1 MHPTFYPA
9 EASPRGAVLLAH
21 GAGAGQQHPFMTAM
35 ARGLARRGLHV
46 MTFDFPYVSAGRRA
60 PDPPAVLEQAV
71 ADSLAALRGRGEVG
85 SLSVIVGGKSMGGR
99 IASQAAARG
108 LLPGVKGLFFLGYPL
123 HPPGRAAQTRD
134 KHLIDVPMPMFF
146 IQGARDTFGTPDEL
160 APVLERLGARAELM
174 VVKGGDHSFK
184 APKSEGSQTEVYE
197 RILEALSSWFDRLR
211 RGSI

>member
-1 MHPTFYPA
+1 MDPTFYPA
-9 EASPRGAVLLAH
+9 EISARGAVLLAH

-60 PDPPAVLEQAV
+60 PDPPAVLEQAA
-71 ADSLAALRGRGEVG
+71 ADAHGALRARAEVG
-85 SLSVIVGGKSMGGR
+85 DLSVIVGGKSMGGR

-123 HPPGRAAQTRD
+123 HQPGRAAQTRD
-134 KHLIDVPMPMFF
+134 KHLTGVPMPMLFV
-146 IQGARDTFGTPDEL
+146 QGARDTFGTPDEL
-160 APVLERLGARAELM
+160 APVLDRLGARAELM
-174 VVKGGDHSFK
+174 VIPGGDHSFK
-184 APKSEGSQTEVYE
+184 TPKSEGSQTEIHD
-197 RILEALSSWFDRLR
+197 RILEALSTWFDRIR